1 MPVENLPGEIPA
13 GPNGR
18 SFGWIG
24 EAGMRDAAVSAGRH
38 GVAQRSSGRGGRPTP
53 VRASAQLQRPAR
65 RWSRAHRA
73 GWIALRGCWF
83 RLRCDGS
90 RGDACWLLMASSRET
105 TNPASLQREQSLLSR
120 WIESQ
125 RQLRHRYPLAVAIV
139 VLVTGVDALL
149 FPIGDTENLVMVYL
163 LGVVVAAIRLGQGPA
178 VVATVGGFA
187 SFVYFFVPHYYSF
200 MLADLY
206 HLPTFVIMLAVALV
220 VSTLTSKVRTDAAS
234 LDERE
239 RRSRALY
246 ELSRDLAAA
255 ESRSQIAEVVQ
266 RHLALAFGCGGR
278 IVERAEGRFVPF
290 EPGAAQLSD
299 QEKAQC
305 EVALL
310 AGRVIDCGGGIAQPL
325 VVANETVG
333 LLRCDGLEL
342 EMVKAEASRQLLES
356 FANNVAVAMHR
367 VVVGERAMLAVRR
380 VEEERVR
387 NVMLS
392 SVSHDLR
399 TPLASITGAATTILD
414 AGAAIDESTRLD
426 LLESIREDADALER
440 HVRNMLDITR
450 LEAGGIVARRDWHSV
465 EEVVGCAIRRV
476 ETLFTRRKVTIAVD
490 QRLPLVS
497 IDELLVEQMLVNL
510 LENAAKYSPEGSP
523 IDIDVRFDEGQLRI
537 AVADRGPGV
546 AASDRERVFRKFERG
561 VSKSAGHGAGLG
573 LAICRAVAQ
582 LHGGD
587 IVVSNRVGG
596 GAEFV
601 ASLPCEVASLPRI
614 PAEDLKDEDA
624 S

>member
-1 MPVENLPGEIPA
+1 
-13 GPNGR
+13 
-18 SFGWIG
+18 
-24 EAGMRDAAVSAGRH
+24 
-38 GVAQRSSGRGGRPTP
+38 
-53 VRASAQLQRPAR
+53 
-65 RWSRAHRA
+65 
-73 GWIALRGCWF
+73 
-83 RLRCDGS
+83 
-90 RGDACWLLMASSRET
+90 
-105 TNPASLQREQSLLSR
+105 
-120 WIESQ
+120 
-125 RQLRHRYPLAVAIV
+125 
-139 VLVTGVDALL
+139 
-149 FPIGDTENLVMVYL
+149 
-163 LGVVVAAIRLGQGPA
+163 
-178 VVATVGGFA
+178 
-187 SFVYFFVPHYYSF
+187 
-200 MLADLY
+200 
-206 HLPTFVIMLAVALV
+206 
-220 VSTLTSKVRTDAAS
+220 
-234 LDERE
+234 
-239 RRSRALY
+239 
-246 ELSRDLAAA
+246 
-255 ESRSQIAEVVQ
+255 
-266 RHLALAFGCGGR
+266 
-278 IVERAEGRFVPF
+278 
-290 EPGAAQLSD
+290 
-299 QEKAQC
+299 
-305 EVALL
+305 
-310 AGRVIDCGGGIAQPL
+310 
-325 VVANETVG
+325 
-333 LLRCDGLEL
+333 
-342 EMVKAEASRQLLES
+342 MVKAEASRQLLES

-601 ASLPCEVASLPRI
+601 ASLPCEVASSPRI